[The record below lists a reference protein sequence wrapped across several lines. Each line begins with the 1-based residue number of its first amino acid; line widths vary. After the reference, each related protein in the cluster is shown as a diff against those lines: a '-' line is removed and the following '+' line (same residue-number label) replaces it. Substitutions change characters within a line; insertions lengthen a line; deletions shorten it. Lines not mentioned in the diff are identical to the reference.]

1 MLRTTTMIL
10 LALCCMS
17 VFSIHAQE
25 PENDSP
31 SLLTP
36 FRILLPGPEVTIKYI
51 DIDGDGDPDVLRSS
65 TLHNTPVQWIDDDDD
80 MQEGDLEGDLDSDCL
95 MIDRNKDGRYGSGH
109 DLIIDWN
116 DENGDGRPDMQVV
129 ADNSGLDDRGRFR
142 AHYMWIIDKDH
153 DQILNYIDWNTFEFE
168 GWEHA
173 GRCHF
178 FEDYIGQSI
187 MLKSHTSSFNLKD
200 VRFSWENP
208 FLFFDHDGDGL
219 TEMAIR
225 LTDQPE
231 IDQTARPLTEEDNI
245 TDEMRSFDFDGIIN
259 DAYLTFDL
267 DNDNGPSNE
276 FDYDMSLKF
285 SGQGFD
291 YKDQVHRYE
300 SIKGL
305 QGSEIYFHDPR
316 WRNMTELIYADHDSA
331 YKLVFQRGQWEQCW
345 LTYDEDDDCQR
356 WERVEFYG
364 PRDPF
369 KSGARN
375 GGLDDNPQADVAGD
389 RGEWDL
395 DFSGEGQL
403 YIGPFDG
410 KIHLFGAE
418 WGCWRIDQNA
428 TYFQGWQGWR
438 GPNIQP
444 EDNVTKEP
452 EIFPTIKYSDKNN
465 NGFFD
470 LIEYDLNGDQE
481 FETTVDLISL
491 EIPDT
496 AVMIY
501 TADME
506 YEDFK
511 ELHAGIANQQWDN
524 ALQAVKVAK
533 NERMNTGWYANLM
546 NPRSLREKYHNG
558 YWLNFYLYKD
568 LRHLGE
574 IRQDKE
580 FIELCDKAYFGN
592 DWSIM
597 L

>member
-1 MLRTTTMIL
+1 MLKTVVNLM
-10 LALCCMS
+10 LAFCCLS
-17 VFSIHAQE
+17 VFSIHARE
-25 PENDSP
+25 SENDSV

-36 FRILLPGPEVTIKYI
+36 FRISLPAPDVKINYI
-51 DIDGDGDPDVLRSS
+51 DLDGDGDPDVLRSS
-65 TLHNTPVQWIDDDDD
+65 TLHGTPVQWIDDDDD
-80 MQEGDLEGDLDSDCL
+80 MQEGDLEGDLDNDCL
-95 MIDRNKDGRYGSGH
+95 MIDRNKDGKYGSGH

-116 DENGDGRPDMQVV
+116 DENGDGQPDMQVV

-142 AHYMWIIDKDH
+142 AHYIWIIDKDH
-153 DQILNYIDWNTFEFE
+153 DQILNYIDWNTFELE

-187 MLKSHTSSFNLKD
+187 MLKSHTSSFNIKD
-200 VRFSWENP
+200 VRYSWENP
-208 FLFFDHDGDGL
+208 FLFFDQDGDGL

-231 IDQTARPLTEEDNI
+231 IDQQARPLPEEGNI
-245 TDEMRSFDFDGIIN
+245 TDVMRSFQFDGVIN
-259 DAYLTFDL
+259 NVYLTIDL
-267 DNDNGPSNE
+267 DNDNSPSNE
-276 FDYDMSLKF
+276 FDYDLSLKF
-285 SGQGFD
+285 SGAGFN
-291 YKDQVHRYE
+291 YRDQVHKYE
-300 SIKGL
+300 SMKGL
-305 QGSEIYFHDPR
+305 PGSEIYFYDTR
-316 WRNMTELIYADHDSA
+316 WREMTELIYADHDSA
-331 YKLVFQRGQWEQCW
+331 YNLVFQRGKWSACW

-356 WERVEFYG
+356 WERVEFYE

-369 KSGARN
+369 KAGVNN
-375 GGLDDNPQADVAGD
+375 GGLDNNAQADVTGD

-395 DFSGEGQL
+395 DFSGRGQL

-410 KIHLFGAE
+410 RIHLYGAE

-428 TYFQGWQGWR
+428 NYFQGWQGWR
-438 GPNIQP
+438 GANIQP
-444 EDNVTKEP
+444 EDHVSVEP

-470 LIEYDLNGDQE
+470 LIEYDLNGDKE
-481 FETTVDLISL
+481 FERTVDLISL

-496 AVMIY
+496 AALIC
-501 TADME
+501 TAGME
-506 YEDFK
+506 YKDFK
-511 ELHAGIANQQWDN
+511 ELHATIANQLWEN
-524 ALQAVKVAK
+524 ALQAVNVAK
-533 NERMNTGWYANLM
+533 KERLNTGWYSILM
-546 NPRSLREKYHNG
+546 NPGSVREKYHNG
-558 YWLNFYLYKD
+558 YWLNFYLYMD

-574 IRQDKE
+574 MRQDQE